1 MKKEDFRNLLID
13 LLSVYNKDKI
23 KDVELMV
30 DKYAGL
36 EFDAIKTLFI
46 KYNSRLNVNYDPT
59 KGTDKHVI
67 FLIAKYNEKERV
79 LLDDSTPS
87 KQVEQVVVEAV
98 KEEDKKQEIDIDKI
112 SSDIERNLKEK
123 LFSEINKKNNNSEQN
138 KNILTLKLDMSGME
152 MDFQLPPEDVI
163 KEMGVGERII
173 TKSSD
178 GKICG
183 LEIAEIII
191 DCVSEENR
199 IIKEVKIVKI

>member
-67 FLIAKYNEKERV
+67 FLIAK
-79 LLDDSTPS
+79 
-87 KQVEQVVVEAV
+87 
-98 KEEDKKQEIDIDKI
+98 
-112 SSDIERNLKEK
+112 
-123 LFSEINKKNNNSEQN
+123 
-138 KNILTLKLDMSGME
+138 
-152 MDFQLPPEDVI
+152 
-163 KEMGVGERII
+163 
-173 TKSSD
+173 
-178 GKICG
+178 
-183 LEIAEIII
+183 
-191 DCVSEENR
+191 
-199 IIKEVKIVKI
+199 

>member
-1 MKKEDFRNLLID
+1 
-13 LLSVYNKDKI
+13 
-23 KDVELMV
+23 
-30 DKYAGL
+30 
-36 EFDAIKTLFI
+36 
-46 KYNSRLNVNYDPT
+46 
-59 KGTDKHVI
+59 
-67 FLIAKYNEKERV
+67 V